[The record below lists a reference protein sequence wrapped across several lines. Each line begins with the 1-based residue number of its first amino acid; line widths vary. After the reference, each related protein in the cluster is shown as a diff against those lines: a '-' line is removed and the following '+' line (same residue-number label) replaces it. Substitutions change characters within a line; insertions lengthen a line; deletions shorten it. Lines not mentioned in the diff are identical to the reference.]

1 MIAGWEGEPGA
12 GKPEDLPIM
21 MMDGVAMAP
30 SGTQMSECRMGLF
43 FDLNKGGIKM
53 YEQTL
58 KQVQPISKD
67 WLNRARTRLD
77 NLTKPRGSLGLLEEI
92 AARVVAIREEE
103 RPSLEKKE
111 VFVFVGDHEVVS
123 EGVSAYPQEVTG
135 LMVRNFLAGGAGINV
150 LARCAGA
157 DVSVIDIGMKEDLQD
172 AQALIR
178 KNVKRGA
185 GNIAQ
190 GPAMTR
196 EETEKAINIGIE
208 MADKAYSDGAAI
220 IASGDMG
227 IGNTTPSSAVF
238 SALLP
243 ADVIDVTGKGTGL
256 DEEGL
261 RHKVKVIEKVL
272 EVNRTAMSDPIS
284 TLAAVGGI
292 EIAGI
297 CGLFLGGAARRMITV
312 VDGFISSAGALVAM
326 RLNPVMKDYLFFSHK
341 SSEKGHHT
349 FFEKEGLRPILDLN
363 MRLGEG
369 TGAALAMQIID
380 NAMKIYTEM
389 ATFEEVG
396 IEPGA

>member
-1 MIAGWEGEPGA
+1 MI
-12 GKPEDLPIM
+12 
-21 MMDGVAMAP
+21 
-30 SGTQMSECRMGLF
+30 
-43 FDLNKGGIKM
+43 
-53 YEQTL
+53 EQTL
-58 KQVQPISKD
+58 KQIKPISKE

-77 NLTKPRGSLGLLEEI
+77 NLTKPKGSLGMLEEI

-103 RPSLEKKE
+103 RPSIAKKE
-111 VFVFVGDHEVVS
+111 VFVFVGDHDVVS
-123 EGVSAYPQEVTG
+123 EGVSAYPQDVTG

-157 DVSVIDIGMKEDLQD
+157 DVSVIDIGMKEDLRD
-172 AQALIR
+172 AEGLVR
-178 KNVKRGA
+178 KNVKRAA
-185 GNIAQ
+185 GNIAR

-196 EETEKAINIGIE
+196 EEAKKAINVGIE
-208 MADKAYSDGAAI
+208 MAEKAYNDGTVI

-227 IGNTTPSSAVF
+227 IGNTTPSSAIF

-256 DEEGL
+256 DKEGL
-261 RHKVKVIEKVL
+261 RHKVNVIENVL
-272 EVNRTAMSDPIS
+272 EINRPAMDDPLS
-284 TLAAVGGI
+284 TLAAVGGL

-312 VDGFISSAGALVAM
+312 VDGFISGAGALVAM
-326 RLNPVMKDYLFFSHK
+326 RLNPAVKDYLFFSHK
-341 SSEKGHHT
+341 SSEKGHHK

-363 MRLGEG
+363 LRLGEG
-369 TGAALAMQIID
+369 TGAALAMQIRED
-380 NAMKIYTEM
+380 SMKIYTEM